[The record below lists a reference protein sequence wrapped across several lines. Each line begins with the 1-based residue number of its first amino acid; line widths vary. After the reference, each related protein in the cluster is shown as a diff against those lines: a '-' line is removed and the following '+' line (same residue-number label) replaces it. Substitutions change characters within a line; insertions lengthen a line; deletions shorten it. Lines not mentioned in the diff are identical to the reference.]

1 VIRLKLLGGPRA
13 GQVLP
18 FGTEPLRIGRGAS
31 AQLRFDDAAYGMVS
45 THHAQIVFERGGF
58 QLIDTGSRNGTF
70 VNGRRL
76 SDRHRLVHGDRLCF
90 GHPGG
95 PEVEVELDEAALAP
109 TAAFHIDPA
118 AERTLVLEP
127 RPGATASPS
136 PAPAYDAHAD
146 AERLA
151 QHLRDG
157 LQGGL
162 HDTAAHEVVREAAQ
176 QVAERRARAG
186 GQRSGDTVMLLAQ
199 AMHKASARVEHRTR
213 SRWQKLLAGVGGA
226 ALLVIAV
233 LGAVVLWQ
241 QRALDALIETKAGI
255 DRQIAVLEERLQVET
270 DPTRLAALEE
280 SLVALTGTAQSTLKE
295 LRARDEA
302 RAAELATA
310 GDALDRDIRRILAKF
325 NASTYAVPP
334 IFRERLQHH
343 IREITSGGTLRAMLE
358 RRQRYWPMIQKE
370 FAALGLPDEMAH
382 IAWVESAFDPNVR
395 SPAGALGLWQMT
407 ASTAQSLG
415 LVVDGSVDERLDPE
429 KQTRAAATYLA
440 RLLSEFGED
449 SFMLVLASYNRGEN
463 GVRRALR
470 QVAQEAGGFRKD
482 KRDFWHL
489 YRLKLLPEETREY
502 VPRVLA
508 AAIVASDPQRFAQG
522 RAPGP

>member
-233 LGAVVLWQ
+233 LAVICHRPSAPAGL
-241 QRALDALIETKAGI
+241 RTFGSKADSTQAMCAISSG
-255 DRQIAVLEERLQVET
+255 R
-270 DPTRLAALEE
+270 PSAAN
-280 SLVALTGTAQSTLKE
+280 SFWIIGQYRCRRSSMARSVPPLVISRMWCCSRSRKMGGTA
-295 LRARDEA
+295 
-302 RAAELATA
+302 
-310 GDALDRDIRRILAKF
+310 
-325 NASTYAVPP
+325 
-334 IFRERLQHH
+334 
-343 IREITSGGTLRAMLE
+343 
-358 RRQRYWPMIQKE
+358 
-370 FAALGLPDEMAH
+370 
-382 IAWVESAFDPNVR
+382 
-395 SPAGALGLWQMT
+395 
-407 ASTAQSLG
+407 
-415 LVVDGSVDERLDPE
+415 
-429 KQTRAAATYLA
+429 
-440 RLLSEFGED
+440 
-449 SFMLVLASYNRGEN
+449 
-463 GVRRALR
+463 
-470 QVAQEAGGFRKD
+470 
-482 KRDFWHL
+482 
-489 YRLKLLPEETREY
+489 
-502 VPRVLA
+502 
-508 AAIVASDPQRFAQG
+508 
-522 RAPGP
+522 